1 MCNRNYC
8 EQLIFC
14 VLCSMYTVLCISYI
28 INCSTPLNY
37 INIFYLKIQ
46 VNLDDEEIKDP
57 DKEDKKGKKSSKA

>member
-1 MCNRNYC
+1 
-8 EQLIFC
+8 
-14 VLCSMYTVLCISYI
+14 MYTVLCISYI